1 MAMFSLSMGAESSIP
16 EKSEYDA
23 IVIGAGPAGSSA
35 AIYIKR
41 NGYDVAIIE
50 GGTIG
55 GQLSTSTEI
64 ENYLGIPKMTGME
77 WSEYTKKH
85 LDHLKIPVIVDT
97 VTEVVKSENGYVVKT
112 SSGRQLRTKAV
123 VFATGA
129 DHRHLNALG
138 EDKYEGKGVSYCA
151 TCDGYFFK
159 GKDVAVIGGGNTAFE
174 YASFLSG
181 VANRVYLIHRRDQF
195 RAEKVMVDRVK
206 SLPNV
211 EFLLGYVIDAFEG
224 DDTLKRIKL
233 KHRETGEIKTV
244 EVEGAFVAIGTVPNS
259 SVAKALG
266 VETDDHGFIKVD
278 DRMHTNLP
286 GVYACGDVT
295 GRGTAQA
302 INAAAQGMT
311 AGLECSNYLQSL
323 KS

>member
-1 MAMFSLSMGAESSIP
+1 MFSLKMGVSESNSGNLN
-16 EKSEYDA
+16 YDA

-41 NGYDVAIIE
+41 NGYNVAIIE
-50 GGTIG
+50 SGTIG

-64 ENYLGIPKMTGME
+64 ENYLGFPKMTGME

-85 LDHLKIPVIVDT
+85 LDHLKIPVIIDKVN
-97 VTEVVKSENGYVVKT
+97 EVVKDNNEYIV
-112 SSGRQLRTKAV
+112 RTMMGKEYHAKAV

-129 DHRHLNALG
+129 DHRHLNVPG
-138 EDKYEGKGVSYCA
+138 EEKYDGKGISYCA

-181 VANRVYLIHRRDQF
+181 VANKVYLVHRRDQF

-211 EFLLGYVIDAFEG
+211 EFLLNYTVEAFEG
-224 DDTLKRIKL
+224 DDTLKHIRLKNKL
-233 KHRETGEIKTV
+233 TGEEKV
-244 EVEGAFVAIGTVPNS
+244 VDVEGAFIAIGTVPNS
-259 SVAKALG
+259 DLAKKLG
-266 VETDDHGFIKVD
+266 VELDSHGHIKVD
-278 DRMHTNLP
+278 SHMRTNLP
-286 GVYACGDVT
+286 GVFACGDIT
-295 GRGTAQA
+295 GIGTAQA
-302 INAAAQGMT
+302 INAAAQGMA
-311 AGLECSNYLQSL
+311 AGLECSNYLQTLS
-323 KS
+323 